1 MELSQRLA
9 KRMQALK
16 MTQKQLAEATGLA
29 QSAIS
34 KYVRGKAKPGYEAI
48 VGLSKAL
55 GVDVSWFFRDA
66 LNVDKRS
73 NRQRIVP
80 SVRPH
85 QSVDVILF
93 PSLGKVPKDTTFV
106 IGHWLPM
113 RDFPPPTR
121 FGATG
126 IITNFY
132 LLVFNQLVQWV
143 PPGQLRGALAVNFKP
158 MGNSWVFQ
166 LREGVWFHDGR
177 LFTAEDVAWSYE
189 QYLKQNLNELRIKEI
204 EILDPSFIAIHLNA
218 PYQLQEVPM
227 PGIIPYGTMES
238 DNSWIGTG
246 PFQSV
251 SMTEGVWRLERNR
264 NFFFFPPLLKGVEIR
279 EYPSADALEAALAS
293 GEVHF
298 AIGVS
303 HEGEEFI
310 TKGETAAMRFQ
321 LEFALNRPL
330 AGNRTLREAIALA
343 LDKEALANAAFLK
356 EPLYSV
362 GSFDYIRNDRAQKPS
377 PPHPQA
383 ARHLIKE
390 MELSP
395 NSVFRIADTQS
406 FPHGRS
412 LVGAIVEQ
420 LNRIGL
426 KAEVGSPPDA
436 WVVIRPVELSEQEAS
451 IWRSESP
458 NNLNG
463 YSNPKVDRLLQ
474 QFSKVHPT
482 SKQLLSLRGLIEK
495 DVPAIPLFYY
505 ETPLTYVKNLRALE
519 NRIILMSAFNEMY
532 TWYLEACEPANSA
545 LSLASSR

>member
-16 MTQKQLAEATGLA
+16 MTQKQLAQATGLA

-48 VGLSKAL
+48 IGLSKAL
-55 GVDVSWFFRDA
+55 GVDVRWFFLDE

-73 NRQRIVP
+73 PRPRIIP
-80 SVRPH
+80 SARPPE
-85 QSVDVILF
+85 SVDVILF
-93 PSLGKVPKDTTFV
+93 PSLGKIPRDTTFV

-121 FGATG
+121 FGSKG

-132 LLVFNQLVQWV
+132 LLIFNQLVQWV
-143 PPGQLRGALAVNFKP
+143 PPGQLRGALALNFKP
-158 MGNSWVFQ
+158 IGNSWVFQ
-166 LREGVWFHDGR
+166 LREGVRFHDGR
-177 LFTAEDVAWSYE
+177 LFTAEDVGWSYE
-189 QYLKQNLNELRIKEI
+189 QYLKQNLKEQRIREI
-204 EILDPSFIAIHLNA
+204 EILDLSFIAIHLNA

-227 PGIIPYGTMES
+227 PGIVPYGTRES
-238 DNSWIGTG
+238 DGSWIGTG

-264 NFFFFPPLLKGVEIR
+264 NYFFFPPLLKAVEIR
-279 EYPSADALEAALAS
+279 EYPDASALEAALVR

-298 AIGVS
+298 AIGVY
-303 HEGEEFI
+303 HEGEDFI
-310 TKGETAAMRFQ
+310 AKGETAAMRFQ

-330 AGNRTLREAIALA
+330 ARNRTLREAIALA
-343 LDKEALANAAFLK
+343 LDKEALADAAFLK
-356 EPLYSV
+356 EPLYS
-362 GSFDYIRNDRAQKPS
+362 SAPFDYILNDRTQKPP
-377 PPHPQA
+377 PPHPEA
-383 ARHLIKE
+383 AMHLIKE
-390 MELSP
+390 MEILP
-395 NSVFRIADTQS
+395 NSVFRIADTRS
-406 FPHGRS
+406 FPHGRP
-412 LVGAIVEQ
+412 LVAAIVEQ

-426 KAEVGSPPDA
+426 KAEVGDPPDA
-436 WVVIRPVELSEQEAS
+436 WVVIRPVELLEHEAS
-451 IWRSESP
+451 IWRSASP

-474 QFSKVHPT
+474 QLGHIHPA
-482 SKQLLSLRGLIEK
+482 SSQLLSLRGLIER
-495 DVPAIPLFYY
+495 DLPAIPLFFY